1 MKVLKVSLIDI
12 ILISR
17 GEMVGII
24 GKSGSGKTTLVNLLM
39 GLLRPSSG
47 FVNYYFKKKK

>member
-1 MKVLKVSLIDI
+1 MI
-12 ILISR
+12 
-17 GEMVGII
+17 GII

-47 FVNYYFKKKK
+47 IVNYYFKKRKYYWTSSSRYNYF